1 MLTIQ
6 LILKRKTPIQMTKK
20 TDAHHASFRD
30 PSGYMFY
37 DGKTLRRV
45 INPIYFPQYNKL
57 TESGFFKTLISNG
70 LLISHEETSVSSEEI
85 IITPEKIP
93 FITNPYEWS
102 FEQYKHAAL
111 HTLKI
116 QKYALSKGFIL
127 KDASSYNVTFYK
139 GKPVFIDTLSFDF
152 YEEGTPWRAYKQFIT
167 HFLGPLVL
175 AKYHGTEIFKMMQ
188 THIDGIPVKLISSL
202 LPTRSKL
209 SSVLYPNIHLLA
221 KMESKHSEDY
231 KAETKIT
238 KLSKKAQEN
247 ILESLYD
254 YIKNLS
260 LKESSE
266 WGDYYSK
273 TNYDEAAFEA
283 KKTLIKSWIKPLAPQ
298 KLIDVGGNDGTFAR
312 TVIDS
317 VPDIIVTDIDSNA
330 VDFNYQQLQKN
341 KETNMLPFVCDVLQP
356 APGIGFN
363 NTERNSLIKRLAA
376 YAPDVTMALALIH
389 HITLS
394 GNVPFEKSAEFFASF
409 SKYLIIEFPTRADSW
424 VTSLLVRK
432 REFINHFDFYN
443 EEAFEKGYLNY
454 FTLEK
459 KETVEG
465 TNRLLYLL
473 KNKRYESQ

>member
-1 MLTIQ
+1 M
-6 LILKRKTPIQMTKK
+6 KK
-20 TDAHHASFRD
+20 KIDTHQASFRD

-37 DGKTLRRV
+37 DGKTLRRA
-45 INPIYFPQYNKL
+45 INPIYFPQYRNL
-57 TESGFFKTLISNG
+57 TESGFFDTLIKNN
-70 LLISHEETSVSSEEI
+70 LLIPHEETASSEEKI
-85 IITPEKIP
+85 VITPEAIP

-127 KDASSYNVTFYK
+127 KDASAYNVTFHK
-139 GKPVFIDTLSFDF
+139 GKPIFIDTLSFDF
-152 YEEGTPWRAYKQFIT
+152 YEEGTPWRAYKQFIM
-167 HFLGPLVL
+167 HFFGPLVL
-175 AKYHGTEIFKMMQ
+175 AKYHGTEVFKMMQ
-188 THIDGIPVKLISSL
+188 THIDGISVKLIASL

-231 KAETKIT
+231 KAETKIAP
-238 KLSKKAQEN
+238 LSKKAQEN
-247 ILESLYD
+247 ILDSLYG
-254 YIKNLS
+254 YIKNMS
-260 LKESSE
+260 LKETSE

-283 KKTLIKSWIKPLAPQ
+283 KKELIKKWIKPLKPQ

-312 TVIDS
+312 TVIDA

-330 VDFNYQQLQKN
+330 VDHNYKQLQKN
-341 KETNMLPFVCDVLQP
+341 KEINMLPFVCDVLQP

-363 NTERNSLIKRLAA
+363 NTERSSLIKRLTD

-394 GNVPFEKSAEFFASF
+394 GNVPFVKSAEFFATF
-409 SKYLIIEFPTRADSW
+409 SKNLIIEFPTREDSW
-424 VTSLLVRK
+424 AESLLVRK

-443 EEAFEKGYLNY
+443 EIEFEKGYAAY
-454 FTLEK
+454 FTIEK
-459 KETVEG
+459 KEVVQG
-465 TNRLLYLL
+465 TKRILYFM
-473 KNKRYESQ
+473 KNKNHEG